1 MDVEEESEDF
11 EGYPDDVLWIHREF
25 MDIDDLGHWDK
36 DWKQFRREMRL
47 WWIDHG
53 IYREITQ
60 AELDRTTIWSGGR
73 TSKGKPDFRLNGK
86 MYVFDKHPEGYHQC
100 QST

>member
-1 MDVEEESEDF
+1 VPHTEPTVVASAEQPQVKFST
-11 EGYPDDVLWIHREF
+11 P
-25 MDIDDLGHWDK
+25 LGMPV
-36 DWKQFRREMRL
+36 MRL